1 MMSAS
6 VTERLMSAERRAS
19 VEKAVNLAPRVP
31 EHFSRDRQI
40 ALFIFLS
47 SLGYLLLFRRYT
59 TMEPDE
65 GIVLQGA
72 QRILRGQVVYRDF
85 FSYFTPGSYY
95 WLAFL
100 FKIFGSSFTLARTVL
115 AVIGAGFSVVSYM
128 LMRRVCSTEVSFF
141 VASLVTLTT
150 LPFRFLVLHNW
161 DSTLCAG
168 LAVYFA
174 VRMIELPRVSWAV
187 ATSSFASLCFLFEQS
202 KGAGLCLG
210 LGTGLLLIGSKDPR
224 LRNRT
229 LMAAMATGLVWPVIL
244 TVIYFAARHSLALM
258 VADWFWP
265 LQHYSTANHVPYGY
279 QNWSD
284 ATREELFRSGPWVAR
299 LIAAVAVSP
308 TFLVPVLPLL
318 ALGIGAYWT
327 SRLWQ
332 RPTADPKCCYYV
344 LTCATLAGLLLS
356 IVIGRADI
364 LHFMYLLP
372 LFCLPLAWVMDGR
385 DIRRQIFQRLRPLLI
400 AYVAIAGLLFAAPLL
415 QRTWSAHSAVATRR
429 GGVSTPAPDTVIDYV
444 QAHVPAGG
452 SIVVYPY
459 LPLYYFLTATFNPT
473 RYEYFQPGMNTAE
486 QADEILASLRY
497 NRTSAV
503 LFESTF
509 VEKIPRSWPGTPM
522 AAVVADPVADYIVRE
537 YHTCK
542 ILSSPSN
549 WTFLFMVRKSLACP

>member
-284 ATREELFRSGPWVAR
+284 GTLGGAFDCCRGSEPHFSGSGS
-299 LIAAVAVSP
+299 AVASPRHWRVLDVSA
-308 TFLVPVLPLL
+308 L
-318 ALGIGAYWT
+318 A
-327 SRLWQ
+327 
-332 RPTADPKCCYYV
+332 
-344 LTCATLAGLLLS
+344 ATNCRSQMLLL
-356 IVIGRADI
+356 RAD
-364 LHFMYLLP
+364 LRNLGGTSAFNRDRQSGHFT
-372 LFCLPLAWVMDGR
+372 FHVSA
-385 DIRRQIFQRLRPLLI
+385 
-400 AYVAIAGLLFAAPLL
+400 AALLFATRLGHGWTRYSQTNLPAPPALADRL
-415 QRTWSAHSAVATRR
+415 CRNRRSAVCRALAAENVERAF
-429 GGVSTPAPDTVIDYV
+429 S
-444 QAHVPAGG
+444 
-452 SIVVYPY
+452 SC
-459 LPLYYFLTATFNPT
+459 NPPWRSKHSCA
-473 RYEYFQPGMNTAE
+473 RYCY
-486 QADEILASLRY
+486 
-497 NRTSAV
+497 
-503 LFESTF
+503 
-509 VEKIPRSWPGTPM
+509 
-522 AAVVADPVADYIVRE
+522 
-537 YHTCK
+537 
-542 ILSSPSN
+542 
-549 WTFLFMVRKSLACP
+549 